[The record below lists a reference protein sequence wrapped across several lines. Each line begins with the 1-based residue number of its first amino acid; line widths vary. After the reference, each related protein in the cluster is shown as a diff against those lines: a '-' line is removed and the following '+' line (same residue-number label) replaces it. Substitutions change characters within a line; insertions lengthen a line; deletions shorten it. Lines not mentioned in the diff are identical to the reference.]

1 MFAGE
6 SLHQKYEALALEP
19 IVENKVMTNCYWAKL
34 EIKNIQKADARVYT
48 LVVESEKG
56 KDSTNLK
63 LVVRDPTEMRL
74 IAAAA
79 AVALLVLIVLISAGM
94 YSLMRAK
101 HRRYRREEEEGSIA
115 ADQFYNSA
123 SNTVDRQKSA
133 AHQQTAVQCAKN
145 NIARKVSAEGGLAVM
160 YNYDQVT
167 KRSNTMS
174 PEALEV
180 RRAPAVLQPP
190 TIV

>member
-1 MFAGE
+1 M
-6 SLHQKYEALALEP
+6 HQKYEALALEP
-19 IVENKVMTNCYWAKL
+19 IVENKVLTNCYWAKL
-34 EIKNIQKADARVYT
+34 EIKNIQKSDARVYT

-101 HRRYRREEEEGSIA
+101 HRRYRREEEEGSIN
-115 ADQFYNSA
+115 ADAFYNSN
-123 SNTVDRQKSA
+123 SNTVDRQKSSI
-133 AHQQTAVQCAKN
+133 QQSSIAKT
-145 NIARKVSAEGGLAVM
+145 NIARKVNAEGGLSVM

-167 KRSNTMS
+167 KQRTMS